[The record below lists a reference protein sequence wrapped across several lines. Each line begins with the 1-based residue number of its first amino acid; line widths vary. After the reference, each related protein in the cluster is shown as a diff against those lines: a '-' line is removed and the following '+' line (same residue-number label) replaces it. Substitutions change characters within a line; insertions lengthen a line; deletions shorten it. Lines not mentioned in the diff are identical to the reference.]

1 MKQFLIIFNFLFL
14 TNLALASNNLNYSDV
29 ISLQDYQGQTF
40 FSLMTEVIKPALD
53 EKATQGFKVA
63 SGRTVVK
70 ALELVDEKVSKK
82 AIRAAGSVEELK
94 KIADTLNR
102 KNKMYTFYELPEVLA
117 ELGVGAGRF
126 DLTTYLA
133 LVSGGG
139 VAVQIDELNIGY
151 NVNYG
156 TGENEN
162 DERTGRS
169 FAEAPDRL
177 ALDASDKHYLQILE
191 AYIRKNKSNTKYFYQ
206 SILEILV
213 NNDVSNFQNITPE
226 GQAVAADFVAV
237 YTAEQN
243 RHLMSDLKRHP
254 WDEALLEV
262 TLLSALHAGQKQIQ
276 LMYNGEFTSVT
287 HKQTTGCDA
296 SEKVEKKASLVD
308 YWQFSSSEDP
318 AHCKRSGLNVNRKDF
333 RSLGKMITAF
343 QKEQNPELV
352 ARLQKHFKTS
362 RNKDNVFAQLS
373 DYLINYNTARSL
385 GRQGEDLVAD
395 FTEFLMQVQKD
406 ANLNSEFINSNWS
419 GETE

>member
-1 MKQFLIIFNFLFL
+1 MKQFSILLNFLL
-14 TNLALASNNLNYSDV
+14 LSNLALASNNLKYTDV
-29 ISLQDYQGQTF
+29 INLQDHQGQTF

-53 EKATQGFKVA
+53 EKATNGFVVA
-63 SGRTVVK
+63 NGRTVVK
-70 ALELVDEKVSKK
+70 SLALVDDKVANK
-82 AIRAAGSVEELK
+82 AVRAAGSKEELK
-94 KIADTLNR
+94 KIADVLN
-102 KNKMYTFYELPEVLA
+102 KTNTMYTFYELPDVLA

-133 LVSGGG
+133 LVSNGG
-139 VAVQIDELNIGY
+139 VAVQIDDQNIGY

-156 TGENEN
+156 TGDIEN

-191 AYIRKNKSNTKYFYQ
+191 SYIRKNKTNTAYFYQ
-206 SILEILV
+206 SILEILI
-213 NNDVSNFQNITPE
+213 NSDVSNFQNITPE

-276 LMYNGEFTSVT
+276 LMYNGQFTTVT
-287 HKQTTGCDA
+287 HKQTTGCDV
-296 SEKVEKKASLVD
+296 SEKIEKRASLID

-318 AHCKRSGLNVNRKDF
+318 THCKRSGLNVNRKDF

-343 QKEQNPELV
+343 QKENNPELV
-352 ARLQKHFKTS
+352 ARIQKHFKTN

-373 DYLINYNTARSL
+373 EYLINYNTPQSL
-385 GRQGEDLVAD
+385 GAQGEDLIAD
-395 FTEFLMQVQKD
+395 FTEFLMQVQED
-406 ANLNSEFINSNWS
+406 AHLNTEFINSNWP
-419 GETE
+419 GDTE